1 VLLVFDAY
9 GTLFDVHA
17 VAAALDD
24 AWPGHGDELATRL
37 RAKQLEYSF
46 LRGLMGR
53 WVPFRQVTQD
63 ALLWAVESVGF
74 AADPH
79 TVDHV
84 MAAYDLATAY
94 PDVLP
99 TLRALKAAHHG
110 CVILT
115 NGSRDMVSLAV
126 EATEVDRHLDAV
138 ISVDDVERFKP
149 DPEVYRLVERTTGI
163 GPDRSVL
170 VSANAFDV
178 AGASSFGMRT
188 CWVNRTGAVF
198 DRLGVSPTYEVAA
211 LSELP
216 ALLG

>member
-1 VLLVFDAY
+1 MASVPSITPWCPAPAAATPEAFRERGIEQIPPDGFLAATVP
-9 GTLFDVHA
+9 
-17 VAAALDD
+17 AALD
-24 AWPGHGDELATRL
+24 AWCLLLERFGTRRL
-37 RAKQLEYSF
+37 RDVLAPARALADRGFPMYPF

-63 ALLWAVESVGF
+63 ALLWAVESMGF

-99 TLRALKAAHHG
+99 TLRTLTDAHHS

-126 EATEVDRHLDAV
+126 EATDVERYLDAV
-138 ISVDDVERFKP
+138 ISVDAVERFKP
-149 DPEVYRLVERTTGI
+149 DPLVYGLVALTT
-163 GPDRSVL
+163 
-170 VSANAFDV
+170 
-178 AGASSFGMRT
+178 
-188 CWVNRTGAVF
+188 
-198 DRLGVSPTYEVAA
+198 
-211 LSELP
+211 
-216 ALLG
+216 